1 MGRGIA
7 ILFSGLPWMA
17 LCLWAVIRFIFCMSS
32 NSYHLGCLFS
42 PPPIQHKTSMVGW
55 SFECGLCYLAEKEVV
70 SGFLLHVCLWLKY
83 YYIQGYGRFWECL
96 WWGGKLKEHRYVDLM
111 SKYIPCLVFHVGVV
125 TISLHK
131 HFQRLLLI
139 MLKTVNETIGK
150 SCSS

>member
-1 MGRGIA
+1 MGRGMQFYSRA
-7 ILFSGLPWMA
+7 CLGWHCVCGLWSGL
-17 LCLWAVIRFIFCMSS
+17 SS
-32 NSYHLGCLFS
+32 AWVLILTIWGVFF
-42 PPPIQHKTSMVGW
+42 PPPQIQHKTSMVGW